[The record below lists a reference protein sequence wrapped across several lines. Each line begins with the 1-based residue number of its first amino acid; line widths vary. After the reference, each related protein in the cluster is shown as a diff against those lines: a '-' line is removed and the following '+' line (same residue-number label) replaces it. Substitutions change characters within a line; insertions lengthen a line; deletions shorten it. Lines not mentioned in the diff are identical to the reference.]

1 MSSEGPSSSDQ
12 YQYPLRY
19 GSGRARGEP
28 LPDKGTLTYAVRE
41 YVIPSLVFAA
51 MIYWLFKNIILPIVR
66 EPALIPTYTG
76 WGGGRRNGGG
86 GGGIAGLEVVD
97 ADTPYEDEEDNAAT
111 ATTEGGDKATAESQ
125 KTK

>member
-1 MSSEGPSSSDQ
+1 MSSEGPSSSSDQ

-51 MIYWLFKNIILPIVR
+51 MIYWLFKNIIFPIVR

-86 GGGIAGLEVVD
+86 GIAGLEVVD
-97 ADTPYEDEEDNAAT
+97 ADTPYDEDEDNAAT
-111 ATTEGGDKATAESQ
+111 ATTEGGDKAKPESQ